1 MYLYYSSM
9 GRKVKTI
16 AVSYETYRALLEFKE
31 TSRAKTLDEAIRK
44 LLELSRKAMAR
55 EVLEYIRARRLS
67 EEEMKILDGLRR
79 KLREEG
85 VWLRRF

>member
-1 MYLYYSSM
+1 M

-31 TSRAKTLDEAIRK
+31 ASRAKTLDEAIRK

-55 EVLEYIRARRLS
+55 EVLEYIRARKLS
-67 EEEMKILDGLRR
+67 EEEMKILDELRR